1 MSKIVRDKLIGH
13 VPVDSGQAILM
24 DPCYATAGFGD
35 NYNGQDGKPTGGDYD
50 AVCRVTVDGDMAG
63 PISLPA
69 SGHPNQE
76 MGVAFSTGWGDGNYP
91 VYAEFNASGRVMAV
105 HIYFDEDPNDP
116 EPEADECPICGSWAP
131 PGWAEDHC
139 SDDPEED
146 EDDE

>member
-1 MSKIVRDKLIGH
+1 MSRITRDKLIGH

-24 DPCYATAGFGD
+24 DPCYASAGFGD
-35 NYNGQDGKPTGGDYD
+35 DYNGNGKPTGGDYD

-69 SGHPNQE
+69 SGYPDQA

-105 HIYFDEDPNDP
+105 HIYFDEDPN
-116 EPEADECPICGSWAP
+116 EPDEWKTDECQVCGEEVLQGWADE
-131 PGWAEDHC
+131 HC
-139 SDDPEED
+139 LDDEED
-146 EDDE
+146 EDDG